1 MNKATKSLLAIRYLA
16 VFTSL
21 ILYWGSTC
29 AQIPSRPSPPVLVND
44 LASVLSS
51 TERNDIERRLVE
63 FSNNTSNQIVVVT
76 LNSLE
81 GNDKAQVAYS
91 IGQTWGVG
99 DSKFNNGLVILVK
112 PKKRSE
118 RGEAFIATGYGLE
131 GALPDAVC
139 KRIVENEMIPFFRQ
153 DRYYDGLMASLD
165 VILPIAAGEYS
176 HTQYTKGADGSI
188 FPAIAVLFFV
198 IVFVVS
204 MISKKGGGTTNLGGG
219 NKRGPS
225 ALDLLLLGSI
235 LSSAGRGRSGGFGG
249 GGFGGGGFGGG
260 GFGGFGGGGF
270 GGGGAGGSW

>member
-1 MNKATKSLLAIRYLA
+1 MNRATKSLLAIRYLA
-16 VFTSL
+16 VFAALFLTLGTTYS
-21 ILYWGSTC
+21 
-29 AQIPSRPSPPVLVND
+29 QIPSRPLPPVLVND
-44 LASVLSS
+44 LASVLTS
-51 TERNDIERRLVE
+51 TERSDLERRLVE

-76 LNSLE
+76 LSTLE
-81 GNDKAQVAYS
+81 NDKSQVAYS

-99 DSKFNNGLVILVK
+99 DSKFNNGLVILIK
-112 PKKRSE
+112 PKKGSE

-165 VILPIAAGEYS
+165 IILPIAAGEYN
-176 HTQYTKGADGSI
+176 HAQYTKGAGGS
-188 FPAIAVLFFV
+188 FLPAAGVLFFV
-198 IVFVVS
+198 FIFIIS